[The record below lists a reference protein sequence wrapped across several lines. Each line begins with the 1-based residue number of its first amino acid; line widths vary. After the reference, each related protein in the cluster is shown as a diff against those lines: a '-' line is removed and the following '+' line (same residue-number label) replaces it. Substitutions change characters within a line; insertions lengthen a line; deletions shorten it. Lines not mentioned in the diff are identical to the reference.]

1 MDVAAGGFFFAGAAA
16 SALPEQASA
25 AASIVPWSMVR
36 IPFVMVT
43 AWHTHLNG
51 TPTACQG
58 FGAPTQHGV
67 ESRSVQLLLVDDSL
81 EVLDLVD
88 RALTRDGHQVRVAA
102 SVAEARL
109 QLAGGPPDVM
119 VLDVALPDGN
129 GVELCRALRSEGAKF
144 PILLLTAHGDVPRRV
159 AGLDAGADDF
169 LAKPFA
175 VAELRARVRA
185 LGRRGPIERP
195 ASIGLGAAQLDLT
208 ARRATCG
215 DREVPITAREWAVIE
230 LLVARH
236 GRVVER
242 TVILESIWGEVTAS
256 SSSSLDVIIGR
267 IRRKLGPDAVRTVR
281 GEGYAADVR

>member
-1 MDVAAGGFFFAGAAA
+1 M
-16 SALPEQASA
+16 E
-25 AASIVPWSMVR
+25 
-36 IPFVMVT
+36 
-43 AWHTHLNG
+43 
-51 TPTACQG
+51 
-58 FGAPTQHGV
+58 
-67 ESRSVQLLLVDDSL
+67 LLLVDDSP

-88 RALTRDGHQVRVAA
+88 RALARDGHQVRTAA
-102 SVAEARL
+102 SIAQARS
-109 QLAGGPPDVM
+109 QLASAHPDVM
-119 VLDVALPDGN
+119 VLDVGLPDGS
-129 GVELCRALRSEGAKF
+129 GVDLCRALRNEGARF

-195 ASIGLGAAQLDLT
+195 ISVQLGVARLDLT
-208 ARRATCG
+208 ARRATCS

-230 LLVARH
+230 LLVARR

-242 TVILESIWGEVTAS
+242 VAILESIWGEVTAS
-256 SSSSLDVIIGR
+256 SSSSLDVIINR

>member
-1 MDVAAGGFFFAGAAA
+1 M
-16 SALPEQASA
+16 E
-25 AASIVPWSMVR
+25 
-36 IPFVMVT
+36 
-43 AWHTHLNG
+43 
-51 TPTACQG
+51 
-58 FGAPTQHGV
+58 
-67 ESRSVQLLLVDDSL
+67 LLLVDDSP

-88 RALTRDGHQVRVAA
+88 RALTRDGHRVRVAA
-102 SVAEARL
+102 SIAEARA
-109 QLAGGPPDVM
+109 QLASGHPDVM
-119 VLDVALPDGN
+119 VLDVALPDGT
-129 GVELCRALRSEGAKF
+129 GIDLCRALRSEGARF

-195 ASIGLGAAQLDLT
+195 LSVGLGEATLDLA
-208 ARRATCG
+208 ARKATCG

-230 LLVARH
+230 LLVARR

-242 TVILESIWGEVTAS
+242 AAILESIWGEVS
-256 SSSSLDVIIGR
+256 DGSSSSLDVIINR
-267 IRRKLGPDAVRTVR
+267 IRRKLGPDSVRTVR